1 MRNNIFVP
9 LSARLCNAS
18 ARCVMRDRTKLAQ
31 QVIEAVRTRVPHLAP
46 RDRVGVALAVLDV
59 PRIRAAL
66 ELHDLKELVDG

>member
-1 MRNNIFVP
+1 
-9 LSARLCNAS
+9 
-18 ARCVMRDRTKLAQ
+18 MRDRTKLAQ